1 VCPIYL
7 LGSRLSRW
15 LGINWSFQQ
24 IRGESG
30 ESCSTLLPAAAAGWL
45 NSEIRLNFLWRPE
58 LREHILM
65 TCPFYRSKT
74 VLDHDRN
81 ILDWSKIGFQFGL
94 GLKTVFS
101 FSELFWTF
109 RRTWQYSDVLS
120 FYRSKT
126 VLDHDQSLLDS
137 CPNNLSLGSKWLW
150 ILDQE
155 WLSSMYWMLHFDR
168 CPKILNHVQNI

>member
-1 VCPIYL
+1 MNSLCEMRFSDLIQSLTRCLSNILCPIYL

-24 IRGESG
+24 IRGEPG

-58 LREHILM
+58 LREDILM
-65 TCPFYRSKT
+65 TWE
-74 VLDHDRN
+74 HDRN
-81 ILDWSKIGFQFGL
+81 ILDWSKISFQFGL

-120 FYRSKT
+120 FCRSKT
-126 VLDHDQSLLDS
+126 VLGHDQRFFGPF
-137 CPNNLSLGSKWLW
+137 PNTY
-150 ILDQE
+150 I
-155 WLSSMYWMLHFDR
+155 
-168 CPKILNHVQNI
+168 I